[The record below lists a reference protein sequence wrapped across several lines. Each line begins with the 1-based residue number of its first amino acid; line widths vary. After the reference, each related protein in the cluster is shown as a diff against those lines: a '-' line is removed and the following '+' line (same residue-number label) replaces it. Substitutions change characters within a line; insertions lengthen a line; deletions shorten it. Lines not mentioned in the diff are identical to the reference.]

1 MKRET
6 MYMEARAPDD
16 FVFMSLYDEDINVL
30 PRDALP
36 EKEGNGNMR
45 CSWTILLRKTCSV
58 QSYTEIDTGAR
69 MHISNHFALCADYE

>member
-36 EKEGNGNMR
+36 EKEGEWEHALFLDDLTEENLFG
-45 CSWTILLRKTCSV
+45 TI
-58 QSYTEIDTGAR
+58 I
-69 MHISNHFALCADYE
+69 H